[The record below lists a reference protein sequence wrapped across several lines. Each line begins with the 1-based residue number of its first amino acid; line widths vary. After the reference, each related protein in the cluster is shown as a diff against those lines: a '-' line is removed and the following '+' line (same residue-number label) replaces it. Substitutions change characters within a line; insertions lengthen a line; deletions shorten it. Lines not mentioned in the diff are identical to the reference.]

1 MTPALIFDL
10 DGTLIDSAPAIHK
23 VSNDV
28 LGARGYAPLALDQIR
43 GFVGQGAPH
52 LVRCLLTTAGED
64 PAGPLFDVIYADLVT
79 RYETDVE
86 GNTLYPGVI
95 TALEHLRAMDC
106 PMAITTNKPYK
117 PALAAIAHVGLT
129 DYFQLVIGGDSLPTR
144 KPNPEMVQEAH
155 RLLGRD
161 RALYIGDSEIDA
173 QTAENAGLPFL
184 IYTEGY
190 RKTPVED
197 LPHAAK
203 FCDFKDLPRIVEGW
217 TWG

>member
-28 LGARGYAPLALDQIR
+28 LGARGYAPLGLDQIR
-43 GFVGQGAPH
+43 SFVGQGAPH

-64 PAGPLFDVIYADLVT
+64 PAGPLFDVIYTDLVT

-95 TALEHLRAMDC
+95 TALERLRAMDC

-144 KPNPEMVQEAH
+144 KPNPEMVQEAQ

-190 RKTPVED
+190 RKTPVD
-197 LPHAAK
+197 ALPHAAK
-203 FCDFKDLPRIVEGW
+203 FCDFKDLPSIVEGW

>member
-28 LGARGYAPLALDQIR
+28 LTGRGYAPLSLEQIR
-43 GFVGQGAPH
+43 SFVGQGAPH

-64 PAGPLFDVIYADLVT
+64 PEGPLFDAIYADLVT

-86 GNTLYPGVI
+86 GNTLYPDVI
-95 TALEHLRAMDC
+95 AALEHLRAIGC

-129 DYFQLVIGGDSLPTR
+129 DYFELVIGGDSLPTR
-144 KPNPEMVQEAH
+144 KPNPEMVHEAQ

-173 QTAENAGLPFL
+173 QTAENAGLPFV

-190 RKTPVED
+190 RKTPVD
-197 LPHAAK
+197 ALPHAVK
-203 FCDFKDLPRIVEGW
+203 FSDFKDLPRIVEGW
-217 TWG
+217 TWT

>member
-1 MTPALIFDL
+1 MRPALIFDL

-28 LGARGYAPLALDQIR
+28 LTARGYAPLDLAQIR
-43 GFVGQGAPH
+43 SFVGQGAPH
-52 LVRCLLTTAGED
+52 LVRSLLTTAGED
-64 PAGPLFDVIYADLVT
+64 PEGPLFDALYEDLVT

-86 GNTLYPGVI
+86 GNTPYPGVI
-95 TALEHLRAMDC
+95 TALQRLAALGC

-117 PALAAIAHVGLT
+117 PALAAIAHVGLS

-144 KPNPEMVQEAH
+144 KPQPEMVHEAH
-155 RLLGRD
+155 RLLRRD

-190 RKTPVED
+190 RKTPVEN
-197 LPHAAK
+197 LPHAAQ
-203 FCDFKDLPRIVEGW
+203 FNDFSLLPGLVEGW
-217 TWG
+217 RWS